1 MRKTMVIVFALA
13 LVMAACGDD
22 DDSTPTTDAPS
33 GTEAPAT
40 EAPPAGGD
48 LAAAAA
54 ACEPGQ
60 VDGDLDLYNWSE
72 YIEPELV
79 TAFEEEY
86 GVTVNESFYDSN
98 EAMLPQIESGGND
111 YDVVVPSDYTV
122 TIMAEEGLA
131 IPLNKAAIPNLSNL
145 DPAFTGLPYDENGDY
160 SVPYQ
165 WGTTGI
171 GYSYDVVP
179 EDWEVSWEL
188 IFDPDFAP
196 DVSGELS
203 LLNDPRETMGAA
215 LKYLG
220 YSLNTTSQ
228 DELNAARDL
237 ILDVKD
243 RIKLFDSDQF
253 EDLLV
258 AGETVVAHGYS
269 GDFFAAY
276 DEASDDDYDAYE
288 DFGYGIP
295 KEGAVAWVDTMVVPT
310 TANAPCTAHTFINF
324 ILDPENGAAL
334 TNFNFYASPNAA
346 SEPFIDPEIF
356 EDETIYPP
364 DDVFERLEFIADT
377 GDFEIN
383 YTDAFTEAKN

>member
-1 MRKTMVIVFALA
+1 MRKPLAIVFALA
-13 LVMAACGDD
+13 LVATACGGDD
-22 DDSTPTTDAPS
+22 TDGTDAPP
-33 GTEAPAT
+33 GTEAGAPAT
-40 EAPPAGGD
+40 ETPAGNGD
-48 LAAAAA
+48 GVSAA

-79 TAFEEEY
+79 TAFEAEF
-86 GVTVNESFYDSN
+86 GVNVNESFYDSN
-98 EAMLPQIESGGND
+98 EAMLPQVESGGND

-131 IPLNKAAIPNLSNL
+131 IPLNKAAIPNLGNL
-145 DPAFTGLPYDENGDY
+145 DPAFTGLPYDPNGDY

-171 GYSYDVVP
+171 GYRYDAVP
-179 EDWEVSWEL
+179 EDWEPSWEL
-188 IFDPDFAP
+188 IFDPEFAP
-196 DVSGELS
+196 DTAGEVS
-203 LLNDPRETMGAA
+203 LLNDPRETMAAA

-220 YSLNTTSQ
+220 YSLNTTSL
-228 DELNAARDL
+228 DELNEARDL
-237 ILDVKD
+237 IISVKD

-258 AGETVVAHGYS
+258 SEETTVAHGYS

-295 KEGAVAWVDTMVVPT
+295 KEGAVAWVDTMVVPI
-310 TANAPCTAHTFINF
+310 TADAPCTAHTFINF
-324 ILDPENGAAL
+324 ILEPENGGAL

-346 SEPFIDPEIF
+346 AEEFIDAEIL

-364 DDVFERLEFIADT
+364 DEVFERLEFIADT

-383 YTDAFTEAKN
+383 YTDAFTAAKS